1 MESIKGVDYRYA
13 KRVFKSFDNKNIRD
27 YHDLS
32 SSSDTSLLADVFEKF
47 RNKCTEIHKLDPT
60 NDLSAS
66 GLEWQACL
74 KKTEIRLELLTD
86 IDMFLMAEK
95 GIRGEIWYI
104 FNNT

>member
-47 RNKCTEIHKLDPT
+47 RNKCTEIINLILLMICLRLD
-60 NDLSAS
+60 
-66 GLEWQACL
+66 
-74 KKTEIRLELLTD
+74 
-86 IDMFLMAEK
+86 
-95 GIRGEIWYI
+95 
-104 FNNT
+104 